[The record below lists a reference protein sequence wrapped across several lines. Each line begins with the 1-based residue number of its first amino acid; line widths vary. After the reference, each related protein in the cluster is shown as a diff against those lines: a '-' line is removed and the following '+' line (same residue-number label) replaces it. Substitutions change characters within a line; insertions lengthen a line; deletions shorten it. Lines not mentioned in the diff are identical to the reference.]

1 MWHFYNLEKKI
12 HKLHLEEITTM
23 TGTQENIPRVL
34 EKFDIF
40 AWPALYRE
48 GFGIALIE
56 AICSG
61 IPCVATDTPSNRE
74 LLNEKYAE
82 LVSPK
87 DSYAMAQGI
96 INVMYNYESALDKTN
111 KIRNEI
117 IEKYSFSLILFL
129 LFSIALE

>member
-1 MWHFYNLEKKI
+1 MVLGY
-12 HKLHLEEITTM
+12 
-23 TGTQENIPRVL
+23 IPKVL
-34 EKFDIF
+34 ANFDIF

-82 LVSPK
+82 LVIPQ
-87 DSYAMAQGI
+87 DSYAMAKGI
-96 INVMYNYESALDKTN
+96 INVMSNYESALDKTN

-117 IEKYSFSLILFL
+117 IEKYSFEKMINQYVREMK
-129 LFSIALE
+129 LEIEY